1 MNTKIQKSNIKVSE
15 HEFLW
20 STFVKTSVDAF
31 DDDRSDLNRIRND
44 EKKNRER
51 FSGSRDRLKPEHFF
65 RKSVDATWDV
75 FFQEYEAS

>member
-44 EKKNRER
+44 EEKNGNG
-51 FSGSRDRLKPEHFF
+51 FGISGSVETGTFF
-65 RKSVDATWDV
+65 SEKRRCDLGR
-75 FFQEYEAS
+75 FFQETEAS